1 MSTAGGADDELIA
14 LLKHAL
20 EDADPVPAD
29 AVRAAKEAWT
39 WRTIDAELAAL
50 TYDSV
55 VDEGAL
61 VGVRGTAAVRSL
73 AFETGAITIEVEL
86 VDDGDRRGLRGQV
99 VGASA
104 PAVVLEFSDGR
115 SPIVM
120 LTDELGRFGADRL
133 DGGVARL
140 RIPEQADPAGE
151 GAAGGATG
159 GSVGGLVTEWVP
171 I

>member
-1 MSTAGGADDELIA
+1 MSTAGGADDELMA
-14 LLKHAL
+14 LVKRAL

-29 AVRAAKEAWT
+29 AVRAAKAAWT

-61 VGVRGTAAVRSL
+61 VGVRGATAVRSL
-73 AFETGAITIEVEL
+73 AFEAGAIAIELEL

-99 VGASA
+99 VPALAA
-104 PAVVLEFSDGR
+104 PVVLEFSDGR
-115 SPIVM
+115 PPVVM
-120 LTDELGRFGADRL
+120 LTDDLGRFGADRL
-133 DGGVARL
+133 EGGVARL
-140 RIPEQADPAGE
+140 RINERTDPAGE
-151 GAAGGATG
+151 GAATGSSAGGF
-159 GSVGGLVTEWVP
+159 VTEWVP

>member
-1 MSTAGGADDELIA
+1 MSAAGGADDELMA

-55 VDEGAL
+55 VEEGAL
-61 VGVRGTAAVRSL
+61 VGVRGTTAVRSL
-73 AFETGAITIEVEL
+73 AFETAAVTIEVEL
-86 VDDGDRRGLRGQV
+86 IDDGDRRALRGQV
-99 VGASA
+99 VPAFA
-104 PAVVLEFSDGR
+104 TAVVLEFSDGR
-115 SPIVM
+115 PPVVM

-140 RIPEQADPAGE
+140 RIPEQTDATAEDPTAGS
-151 GAAGGATG
+151 T
-159 GSVGGLVTEWVP
+159 GGLVTEWVP

>member
-1 MSTAGGADDELIA
+1 MTTAGGADDELMA
-14 LLKHAL
+14 LLKRAL

-61 VGVRGTAAVRSL
+61 VGVRGTAGVRSL
-73 AFETGAITIEVEL
+73 AFETSALAIEVEL

-99 VGASA
+99 VPASA

-115 SPIVM
+115 PPVVM
-120 LTDELGRFGADRL
+120 LTDEMGRFGADRL

-140 RIPEQADPAGE
+140 RIPEQADPVE
-151 GAAGGATG
+151 RGGGG
-159 GSVGGLVTEWVP
+159 GSGGGLVTEGVP